1 MKNKINIFSD
11 KKIKIFLEEIFNEF
25 ELTFIDYDEIEKKVE
40 KTETNIF
47 FLNDISNLKLINFK
61 NLNDNCLILSR
72 LDKKNFNQNCKLIKT
87 PVSIS
92 YIKTSI
98 ESFVENLNIQF
109 HDISIIN
116 EKLTNV
122 KNNSFCYLTKP
133 ELEILS
139 HLIKEKESSK
149 NFIKENILKI
159 KSSIQTNSLDSHL
172 TRIRKKMIKIK
183 TSVKLQS
190 KGEKLLIKI

>member
-11 KKIKIFLEEIFNEF
+11 KKIKNFLEEFFDEF
-25 ELTFIDYDEIEKKVE
+25 ELTVMDFTEIEKIFD
-40 KTETNIF
+40 KTGTNIL
-47 FLNDISNLKLINFK
+47 FLNNISNLKLTNFK
-61 NLNDNCLILSR
+61 NLNDNCLILSK
-72 LDKKNFNQNCKLIKT
+72 LNKKNFNQNSKLIKT
-87 PVSIS
+87 PASIN
-92 YIKTSI
+92 YIKASI
-98 ESFVENLNIQF
+98 ESFVENLSIQF
-109 HDISIIN
+109 YDISIIN
-116 EKLTNV
+116 EKLTNI
-122 KNNSFCYLTKP
+122 KNNSFCYLTKL
-133 ELEILS
+133 ESEILS

-149 NFIKENILKI
+149 NYIKENILKI